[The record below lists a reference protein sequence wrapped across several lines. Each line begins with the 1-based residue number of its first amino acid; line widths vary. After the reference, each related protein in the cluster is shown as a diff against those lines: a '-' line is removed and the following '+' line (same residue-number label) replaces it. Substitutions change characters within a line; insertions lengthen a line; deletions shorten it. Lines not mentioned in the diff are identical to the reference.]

1 VAVNYTAGSHT
12 PTARL
17 QAYHLLLNIHTCISY
32 LPRYHKKRGV
42 GRGRNRRKK
51 EKYID
56 YYKKGTEKKEEVH
69 CKSLTFQVIMLQ
81 CGGRRKTR
89 RHRT

>member
-1 VAVNYTAGSHT
+1 VNYTAGSHT

-42 GRGRNRRKK
+42 GRGGNRRKK
-51 EKYID
+51 EK
-56 YYKKGTEKKEEVH
+56 
-69 CKSLTFQVIMLQ
+69 
-81 CGGRRKTR
+81 
-89 RHRT
+89 